1 MGHVNTNRV
10 LYFAAEDAYR
20 ARWTGQVVL
29 VRPRDAAPVARWEVF
44 SAKTGAV
51 TSFVAWKDAAMAWTN
66 MRILEPQTGGA
77 VYAVLTTGERLA
89 VEARGRVALGVPE
102 MNLRAGT
109 FLNDHEFWGK
119 PSPSLQIGEV
129 PGGRYSKRTGVFAAV
144 REAKA
149 ETAKATA
156 KAPAKTAT
164 AIKLIRRPKTEAP
177 AVAAPAPKKATVKR
191 YDTVIAKLGL
201 EESVRV
207 TVDAT
212 GSVALEGLPAMTAAQ
227 LRNTLTALM
236 AAGVLKSAR

>member
-89 VEARGRVALGVPE
+89 VE
-102 MNLRAGT
+102 
-109 FLNDHEFWGK
+109 
-119 PSPSLQIGEV
+119 
-129 PGGRYSKRTGVFAAV
+129 
-144 REAKA
+144 
-149 ETAKATA
+149 
-156 KAPAKTAT
+156 
-164 AIKLIRRPKTEAP
+164 
-177 AVAAPAPKKATVKR
+177 
-191 YDTVIAKLGL
+191 
-201 EESVRV
+201 
-207 TVDAT
+207 
-212 GSVALEGLPAMTAAQ
+212 GLPAMTAAQ